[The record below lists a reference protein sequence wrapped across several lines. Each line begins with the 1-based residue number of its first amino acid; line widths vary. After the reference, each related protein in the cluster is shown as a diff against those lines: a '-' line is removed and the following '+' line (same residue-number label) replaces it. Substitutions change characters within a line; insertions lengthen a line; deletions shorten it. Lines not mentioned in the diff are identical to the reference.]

1 MSINYTNS
9 SFLNL
14 ANLSLLSAM
23 RNPFGK
29 KKKQP
34 QVPAAAAASTEQSK
48 RPSKGEA
55 TSHSGHQQQHHYGS
69 EKPPPTVASS
79 QSRPRSS
86 SNTFQPLRH
95 RSSTFMN
102 RLHAYT
108 QRTLGSGGTLYEAV
122 VLPRGENCGGWVVVN
137 LFDYFNDLS
146 ALWDVVAKDASLQNF
161 KAGEGYPSGIEYKWK
176 PSGPNS
182 QPFSVSAPDY
192 VNRTMQWAYETLNDK
207 SLFPDDDDEELCT
220 SIWSTK
226 LFATTVSTL
235 FKRIFRVYAI
245 LYSSFFNTFDALDL
259 SAELNS
265 CFKHFMFFSL
275 EFQLLQDSEVAVLD
289 IIVKPIKAQHMKSE
303 VRR

>member
-1 MSINYTNS
+1 
-9 SFLNL
+9 
-14 ANLSLLSAM
+14 M

-34 QVPAAAAASTEQSK
+34 QPAAPAAAASSESTK
-48 RPSKGEA
+48 RPSKPFTQE
-55 TSHSGHQQQHHYGS
+55 TTNQHHHYGT

-79 QSRPRSS
+79 QARPQRSS

-146 ALWDVVAKDASLQNF
+146 ALWDVVAKDPSLQNF

-176 PSGPNS
+176 PSDPKS

-192 VNRTMQWAYETLNDK
+192 VNRTMHWAYETLNDK

-226 LFATTVSTL
+226 VFASTVSTL

-245 LYSSFFNTFDALDL
+245 LYSSFFQTFDALDL

-265 CFKHFMFFSL
+265 CFKHFIFFSL

-303 VRR
+303 LEAKRNKENKAKRI